1 MKKELIKELV
11 EKAKDFSSELTNHN
25 VVEKDLKGETSI
37 LQERVDNNLAVQKL
51 LIERGV
57 NVRTRIDN

>member
-11 EKAKDFSSELTNHN
+11 EKAKNFSSELTNHS
-25 VVEKDLKGETSI
+25 VVEKDLKGEPSS

-57 NVRTRIDN
+57 NVRTMIDN